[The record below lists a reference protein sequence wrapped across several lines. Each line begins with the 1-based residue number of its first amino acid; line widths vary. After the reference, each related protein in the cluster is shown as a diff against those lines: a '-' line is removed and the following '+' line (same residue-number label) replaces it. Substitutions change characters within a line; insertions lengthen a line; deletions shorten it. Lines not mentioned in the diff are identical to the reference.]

1 VEGTGH
7 RSGPPGQQSEERVHT
22 AINRHGGSSV
32 VGVESVRGKGTIM
45 RGFYRLVVAIG
56 FAGALTAIPATAA
69 SAHVHGITP
78 LRCTPAPA
86 NAGANQTDETPA
98 SAANGGPISGVIPIT
113 MGGNVTLFGEG
124 FDAAVCS
131 P

>member
-1 VEGTGH
+1 MLRLRLMVGTTLTV
-7 RSGPPGQQSEERVHT
+7 S
-22 AINRHGGSSV
+22 A
-32 VGVESVRGKGTIM
+32 
-45 RGFYRLVVAIG
+45 LVLV
-56 FAGALTAIPATAA
+56 PSTAA

-113 MGGNVTLFGEG
+113 MGGNVALFGGG
-124 FDAAVCS
+124 FNAAVCA